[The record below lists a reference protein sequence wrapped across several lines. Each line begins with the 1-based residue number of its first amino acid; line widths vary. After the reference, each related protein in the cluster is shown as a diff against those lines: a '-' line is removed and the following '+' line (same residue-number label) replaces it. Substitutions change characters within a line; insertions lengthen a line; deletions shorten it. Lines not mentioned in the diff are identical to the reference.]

1 MNVQTKTT
9 IQLNGETYTELI
21 AIEINQ
27 QINNHHNFR
36 VILGSEKMGEASNAF
51 LSKASEYAGCD
62 ITIEISN
69 NHEER
74 LAFTGVVLKIKSS
87 GASTSELGH
96 NIILEGYSPTIL
108 LDSGSHTNGYVDK
121 SLSDIADEICT
132 EAPQNLLNTNIN
144 PGFTDTIPF
153 SVQSNES
160 WFEFLDRMAR
170 RYGEW
175 FYFDGSSLVFGTKE
189 METIDLYYGTDLLS
203 FELGMNLDGLGQS
216 FYARSYREDS
226 QESDAINA
234 YSTTM
239 SGNAAVAMDKSAAT
253 FQNAPVIPLNQF
265 NDDSAL
271 KSQLSKLSEKA
282 FKGAA
287 ARRVEFIGISNNPG
301 IKLGDIVTINYNSLG
316 GATQHGEYLVTG
328 IQHSWNTGGK
338 YQNTFSAVPSD
349 VEVTPNT
356 DVSLV
361 PMAATQSALIAD
373 NNDPEGLGRVKVA
386 FSWLSQGESPWM
398 RIAVP
403 YSGANKGMY
412 FIPEI
417 DEEVMVGFEG
427 NNAEKPFVLGTLFHG
442 NAAPDD
448 FVTET
453 NDIKAI
459 RSRSGHTVELND
471 TDGEETI
478 KIYDNEG
485 SIITF
490 NTSEKS
496 LSIVSS
502 ETIDISAKNINISAD
517 ENIVI
522 GAKGDIDVAAEGNL
536 NPQAK
541 GDVAIQSTGD
551 TTVSSSGAIT
561 MEATT
566 DATLKG
572 QNVTTE
578 GQMNADVKGGMKT
591 TVAGTMTQVKGAAFM
606 MDLK

>member
-1 MNVQTKTT
+1 MNVQTQTT
-9 IQLNGETYTELI
+9 IQLNGETFTELT

-27 QINNHHNFR
+27 QINSHHFFR

-51 LSKASEYAGCD
+51 LEKASEYAGCD
-62 ITIEISN
+62 ITIEIAN
-69 NHEER
+69 NNEDR
-74 LAFTGVVLKIKSS
+74 LAFKGVVLNVRSN
-87 GASTSELGH
+87 GTSTSELGH
-96 NIILEGYSPTIL
+96 SIILEGYSPTIL
-108 LDSGSHTNGYVDK
+108 LDSGAHCNGYVDK
-121 SLSDIADEICT
+121 TLQDIADEICS

-144 PGFTDTIPF
+144 PSFTDTIPF

-160 WFEFLDRMAR
+160 WFEYLNRMAC

-175 FYFDGSSLVFGTKE
+175 FYFDGSSLVLGTKE
-189 METIDLYYGTDLLS
+189 YEAVDLYYGTDLLS
-203 FELGMNLDGLGQS
+203 FELGLNLNSMGQA
-216 FYARSYREDS
+216 FYARSYREDTM
-226 QESDAINA
+226 ETDAINA
-234 YSTTM
+234 YSSSM
-239 SGNAAVAMDKSAAT
+239 SGNTAIAMNKSAET
-253 FQNAPVIPLNQF
+253 FQNAPAIPLNQF
-265 NDDSAL
+265 DDESAL
-271 KSQLSKLSEKA
+271 KSQINKLSEKA
-282 FKGAA
+282 FKGEAA
-287 ARRVEFIGISNNPG
+287 NRVNFNGQSNNPA
-301 IKLGDIVTINYNSLG
+301 IMLGNLITVNYNSLAG
-316 GATQHGEYLVTG
+316 STQHGEYLVTG
-328 IQHSWNTGGK
+328 IRHSWQLGGK
-338 YQNTFSAVPSD
+338 YQNSFTAIPSD
-349 VEVTPNT
+349 AEVSPTTN
-356 DVSLV
+356 VALV
-361 PMAATQSALIAD
+361 PQAAAQTAIVVD
-373 NNDPEGLGRVKVA
+373 NNDPEGMGRVKVT
-386 FSWLSQGESPWM
+386 FSWMSQGESPWM

-403 YSGANKGMY
+403 YGGSNKGMQ

-427 NNAEKPFVLGTLFHG
+427 NNAEKPFVMGALFHG
-442 NAAPDD
+442 NAKPDD
-448 FVTET
+448 WATET

-502 ETIDISAKNINISAD
+502 ETIDISAKNINISAE

-522 GAKGDIDVAAEGNL
+522 GAEGNIDIAAEGDL
-536 NPQAK
+536 IPQAQ
-541 GDVAIQSTGD
+541 GNVAIQSTGD

-578 GQMNADVKGGMKT
+578 GQMNADVKGGMQT
-591 TVAGTMTQVKGAAFM
+591 TVTGTITAMQGSSGKVEIV
-606 MDLK
+606 